1 MPKLTG
7 IKNRAEYLEKL
18 IKEDE
23 EIGKKDTLYG
33 EYLKSLSRLVA
44 LTNTIYEE
52 KDGELDNGPMSRFST
67 S

>member
-52 KDGELDNGPMSRFST
+52 KDGQTFW
-67 S
+67 